1 MHYLLY
7 ILFFNLIISQVHFSD
22 LPESTGITQMVIIE
36 NVIGLDS
43 GDEIG
48 LFDPSGLLSYG
59 DDCIDEYGELLVG
72 AGIYNGSQ
80 VNIIGIGSLDACDF
94 SNGYQLPGFIEGHPI
109 TIKIWDSSEDIE
121 YIIPDVNFSE
131 GSGDW
136 GDPFSVID
144 TLVVNELSNTPN
156 NFSLYEIYPNPFNST
171 VIFNINHNIN
181 NPLYISI
188 FDISGRLI
196 KKITFYN
203 PIYDQ
208 KIMWDASNY
217 NSGTYIVNFESSN
230 IFISKKISLI
240 K

>member
-36 NVIGLDS
+36 NIIGLDS

-80 VNIIGIGSLDACDF
+80 INIIGIGSLDACDF
-94 SNGYQLPGFIEGHPI
+94 YNGYQLPGFIEGHPI
-109 TIKIWDSSEDIE
+109 IIKIWDSSEDVE
-121 YIIPDVNFSE
+121 YIISDVNFSE
-131 GSGDW
+131 GSGNW
-136 GDPFSVID
+136 GDPFSFID
-144 TLVVNELSNTPN
+144 TLVVNELSNTSN

-188 FDISGRLI
+188 FNISGRLI
-196 KKITFYN
+196 EKIIFYN

>member
-1 MHYLLY
+1 MNCLIY

-22 LPESTGITQMVIIE
+22 LPEATGLSNIVIIE
-36 NVIGLDS
+36 NIIGLES
-43 GDEIG
+43 GDEVG

-72 AGIYNGSQ
+72 AGVYNGSQ
-80 VNIIGIGSLDACDF
+80 MNIVGIGSLDACDF
-94 SNGYQLPGFIEGHPI
+94 NEGYQLPGFIEGHPI
-109 TIKIWDSSEDIE
+109 LIKVWDSSEDVE
-121 YIIPDVNFSE
+121 YIIPDVNFSS
-131 GSGDW
+131 GSGYW
-136 GDPFSVID
+136 GDLYSVID
-144 TLVVNELSNTPN
+144 TLVVNELSNISS
-156 NFSLYEIYPNPFNST
+156 NFSLYEIYPNPFNSIA
-171 VIFNINHNIN
+171 IFNINHSIN

-196 KKITFYN
+196 EKITFYN

-230 IFISKKISLI
+230 IILSKKISLI